1 MSAKGR
7 GLGGVIGMMISSEP
21 RDAASVEAAATL
33 RLHIDRLSARFVARR
48 ALLELVMLG
57 LVAREHVLLI
67 GPPGTGKSAAVQA
80 VAGAIEANTFE
91 YLLGR
96 FTEPSELFGA
106 LDLNALKE
114 GRVEPVTSGMLPQ
127 AEVAFLDEIFL
138 GSTAILNT
146 LLKILNER
154 TYRRGQFSVTTP
166 LISCIAASNALP
178 EDTTLAAFA
187 DRFLLTMFVDP
198 VGDGDLPALL
208 RTGWRMNIEETDP
221 PPPLNTSVIADLHRA
236 SLDIDMSEVT
246 DLFAHVVR
254 KMRLIGV
261 PLSDRK
267 IVKAQKLVAA
277 AALLRGAKSAGPQDL
292 WPVTY
297 LVQDKAQQAEA
308 SELLHAELK
317 ESFNPVLVDSVAQ
330 ATYGPTAH
338 AAKLTE
344 QATLLLEERPALA
357 TDRLHEIWLVRL
369 ETMLTR
375 IDAAFAGDTLP
386 QSLRVLRASIQSVL
400 DAPTAPAASP
410 ETMSAASMSPHRDS
424 VPPAANPVV
433 AKVAPPSARP
443 WEGNLPGRID

>member
-1 MSAKGR
+1 M
-7 GLGGVIGMMISSEP
+7 LSSQNSQAET
-21 RDAASVEAAATL
+21 AAAVAVL
-33 RLHIDRLSARFVARR
+33 RLHIDRLSTRFVARR

-57 LVAREHVLLI
+57 LVVREHVLLI
-67 GPPGTGKSAAVQA
+67 GPPGTGKSAVVQA

-114 GRVEPVTSGMLPQ
+114 GRVEPVTGGMLPE

-198 VGDGDLPALL
+198 VSDSDLPELL
-208 RTGWRMNIEETDP
+208 RTGWRLNIEENDP
-221 PPPLNTSVIADLHRA
+221 APPLTTSVIAGLHRA
-236 SLDIDMSEVT
+236 SLAIDVSEIT
-246 DLFAHVVR
+246 DTFAHVVR

-277 AALLRGAKSAGPQDL
+277 AALLRGVKAAGPEDL
-292 WPVTY
+292 WPITY
-297 LVQDKAQQAEA
+297 LVQDKAQQREA

-317 ESFNPVLVDSVAQ
+317 DSFNPVLVDSVVQ

-338 AAKLTE
+338 AAKLAE
-344 QATLLLEERPALA
+344 QATSLLDERPALA
-357 TDRLHEIWLVRL
+357 TDRLYEIWLVRL
-369 ETMLTR
+369 ETMITR
-375 IDAAFAGDTLP
+375 IDAAFASDALP
-386 QSLRVLRASIQSVL
+386 QSLRVLRTSIQSIL
-400 DAPTAPAASP
+400 EAPAALP
-410 ETMSAASMSPHRDS
+410 ATLEVMSEISAPPHREPALPKSGSMIDKES
-424 VPPAANPVV
+424 PPAA
-433 AKVAPPSARP
+433 RP
-443 WEGNLPGRID
+443 WGDIPPGGVS